1 MIRKKTTE
9 REPLWLKGIRI
20 FTGLVF
26 VFSSTVKG
34 IDPMGTVYRVED
46 YLLVY
51 GWTSLMD
58 YALAL
63 GVFLIIVEFLIGVA
77 LIFKLKSSLATLGLL
92 LIMVIFTV
100 VTYLDA
106 RYNMVPDCGCFG
118 DAVKLTN
125 WQTFY
130 KNIFLIVLA
139 VLIFSYRKRL
149 KMNIPSALQ
158 WIILVVFIG
167 GYSWFVITN
176 CRHLPMVDFRDWKV
190 GNDMKSEGLDQVK
203 TYVKYKNNQTGEEQE
218 FLSPDYPWSD
228 STWMSQWT
236 FVDQRIDDSQRV
248 LKHHVLLEDAEGNDL
263 TAEIFENPGYQLV
276 LISND
281 LDAASTL
288 GLTKASA
295 IEFEAS
301 KLDVAMVL
309 VSSSSF
315 EKMDEIKKDYHL
327 NMESMVADETE
338 LKAMIRS
345 NPGLMLLHNGIVIKK
360 WHYHDFPE
368 KDELVTILTP

>member
-1 MIRKKTTE
+1 MIRKKAAE
-9 REPLWLKGIRI
+9 REPLWLKVIRI

-34 IDPMGTVYRVED
+34 VDPMGTAYRVED

-58 YALAL
+58 YALML
-63 GVFLIIVEFLIGVA
+63 GVFLIIIEFLIGVA
-77 LIFKLKSSLATLGLL
+77 LIFKLKSSLATFGLL

-106 RYNMVPDCGCFG
+106 LYNMVPDCGCFG

-149 KMNIPSALQ
+149 KLNLPPVLQ

-176 CRHLPMVDFRDWKV
+176 CHHLPMVDFRDWKV

-218 FLSPDYPWSD
+218 FLSPDYPWND

-248 LKHHVLLEDAEGNDL
+248 LKHHVLLEDEAGNDL
-263 TAEIFENPGYQLV
+263 TAEIFENPDFQMV

-281 LDAASTL
+281 LDAASTM
-288 GLTKASA
+288 GLTRASA

-301 KLDVAMVL
+301 KLDVPMVL

-327 NMESMVADETE
+327 NMESLIADETE

-360 WHYHDFPE
+360 WHYHDFPDKE
-368 KDELVTILTP
+368 ELVTILTP

>member
-1 MIRKKTTE
+1 
-9 REPLWLKGIRI
+9 
-20 FTGLVF
+20 
-26 VFSSTVKG
+26 
-34 IDPMGTVYRVED
+34 
-46 YLLVY
+46 
-51 GWTSLMD
+51 
-58 YALAL
+58 
-63 GVFLIIVEFLIGVA
+63 LIIVEFLIGVA

-100 VTYLDA
+100 VTFFDA
-106 RYNMVPDCGCFG
+106 LYNMVPDCGCFG

-149 KMNIPSALQ
+149 KLKLPPALQ

-203 TYVKYKNNQTGEEQE
+203 TYVKYRNNQTGEEQE

-228 STWMSQWT
+228 SAWMSQWT

-248 LKHHVLLEDAEGNDL
+248 LKHHVLLEDAAGNDL
-263 TAEIFENPGYQLV
+263 TAEIFENPGFQLV

-281 LDAASTL
+281 LDAASTMA
-288 GLTKASA
+288 LTRASA
-295 IEFEAS
+295 IGFEAS
-301 KLDVAMVL
+301 KLDVPMVL
-309 VSSSSF
+309 ISSSSF
-315 EKMDEIKKDYHL
+315 QKMDEIKQDYHL
-327 NMESMVADETE
+327 NMESLVADETE

-345 NPGLMLLHNGIVIKK
+345 NPGLMLLQNGFVIKK
-360 WHYHDFPE
+360 WHFHDFPDKE
-368 KDELVTILTP
+368 ELVTILTP

>member
-1 MIRKKTTE
+1 MYRKKKPP
-9 REPLWLKGIRI
+9 EPLWIKLIRI

-26 VFSSTVKG
+26 IFSSTVKG
-34 IDPMGTVYRVED
+34 IDPLGTAYRVED

-51 GWTSLMD
+51 GWNFMMD
-58 YALAL
+58 YALVL
-63 GVFLIIVEFLIGVA
+63 SIFLIIIEFLIGVA
-77 LIFKLKSSLATLGLL
+77 LVFRLKSTLATVGLL

-118 DAVKLTN
+118 DAIKLSN

-139 VLIFSYRKRL
+139 ILIFANHKRMKI
-149 KMNIPSALQ
+149 KMPPRIQ
-158 WIILVVFIG
+158 WLFLVLFVAS
-167 GYSWFVITN
+167 YSWFVIYN
-176 CRHLPMVDFRDWKV
+176 YRHLPMIDFRDWKV

-218 FLSPDYPWSD
+218 FLSPDYPWND

-248 LKHHVLLEDAEGNDL
+248 LKHHVVLEDAAGNEL
-263 TAEIFENPGYQLV
+263 TAEIFENPDYQLV

-281 LDAASTL
+281 LDAASTT
-288 GLTKASA
+288 GMTKASS
-295 IEFEAS
+295 IELEAS
-301 KLDVAMVL
+301 NLDVPMVL

-315 EKMDEIKKDYHL
+315 EKMDEIKKDYQL
-327 NMESMVADETE
+327 NMEALIADETE
-338 LKAMIRS
+338 LQAMIRS

-360 WHYHDFPE
+360 WHYHDFPD
-368 KDELVTILTP
+368 KAELAKVLTP

>member
-1 MIRKKTTE
+1 MYRKKKPP
-9 REPLWLKGIRI
+9 EPLWIKLIRI

-26 VFSSTVKG
+26 IFSSTVKG
-34 IDPMGTVYRVED
+34 IDPLGTAYRVED

-51 GWTSLMD
+51 GWNFMMD
-58 YALAL
+58 YALVL
-63 GVFLIIVEFLIGVA
+63 SIFLIIIEFLIGVA
-77 LIFKLKSSLATLGLL
+77 LVFRLKSTLATVGLL

-118 DAVKLTN
+118 DAIKLSN

-139 VLIFSYRKRL
+139 ILIFANHKRMKI
-149 KMNIPSALQ
+149 KMPPRIQ
-158 WIILVVFIG
+158 WLFLVLFVAS
-167 GYSWFVITN
+167 YSWFVIYN
-176 CRHLPMVDFRDWKV
+176 VRHLPMVDFRDWKV

-218 FLSPDYPWSD
+218 FLSPDYPWND

-248 LKHHVLLEDAEGNDL
+248 LKHHVVLEDAAGNEL
-263 TAEIFENPGYQLV
+263 TAEIFENPDYQLV

-281 LDAASTL
+281 LDAASTT

-295 IEFEAS
+295 IELEAS
-301 KLDVAMVL
+301 NLDVPMVL

-315 EKMDEIKKDYHL
+315 EKMDEIKKDYQL
-327 NMESMVADETE
+327 NMEALIADETE
-338 LKAMIRS
+338 LQAMIRS
-345 NPGLMLLHNGIVIKK
+345 NPGLMVLHNGIVIKK
-360 WHYHDFPE
+360 WHYRDFPD
-368 KDELVTILTP
+368 KAELAKVLTP

>member
-1 MIRKKTTE
+1 MNRKKNLP
-9 REPLWLKGIRI
+9 EPLWIKLIRI

-26 VFSSTVKG
+26 IFSSTVKG
-34 IDPMGTVYRVED
+34 IDPLGTAYRVED

-51 GWTSLMD
+51 GWNFMMD
-58 YALAL
+58 YAMAL
-63 GVFLIIVEFLIGVA
+63 STFLIIIEFLIGVA
-77 LIFKLKSSLATLGLL
+77 LVFRLKSNLATVGLL

-139 VLIFSYRKRL
+139 ILIFANHKRMKI
-149 KMNIPSALQ
+149 KMPPRIQ
-158 WIILVVFIG
+158 WLFLVLFVAS
-167 GYSWFVITN
+167 YSWFVIYN
-176 CRHLPMVDFRDWKV
+176 VRHLPMVDFRDWKV

-203 TYVKYKNNQTGEEQE
+203 TYVAYKNTQTGEEQE
-218 FLSPDYPWSD
+218 FLSPDYPWND

-248 LKHHVLLEDAEGNDL
+248 LKHHVLLEDAAGNDL
-263 TAEIFENPGYQLV
+263 TADIFENPDFQLV

-281 LDAASTL
+281 LDAASTM
-288 GLTKASA
+288 GLTRASA

-301 KLDVAMVL
+301 KLDVPMVL
-309 VSSSSF
+309 ISSSSF
-315 EKMDEIKKDYHL
+315 QKMDETKQDFHL
-327 NMESMVADETE
+327 NMESLVADETE

-360 WHYHDFPE
+360 WHYRDFPD
-368 KDELVTILTP
+368 KAELAKVLTP

>member
-34 IDPMGTVYRVED
+34 IDPMGTAYRVED

-58 YALAL
+58 CALTL

-149 KMNIPSALQ
+149 KMKLPPALQ

-218 FLSPDYPWSD
+218 FLSPDYPWND

-248 LKHHVLLEDAEGNDL
+248 LKHHVLLEDVAGNDL
-263 TAEIFENPGYQLV
+263 TAEIFENPDFQLV

-281 LDAASTL
+281 LDAASTM
-288 GLTKASA
+288 GLTRASA

-301 KLDVAMVL
+301 KLDVPMVL
-309 VSSSSF
+309 ISSSSF
-315 EKMDEIKKDYHL
+315 QKMDEIKQDYHL
-327 NMESMVADETE
+327 NMESLVADETE

>member
-1 MIRKKTTE
+1 MYRKKKPP
-9 REPLWLKGIRI
+9 EPLWIKLIRI

-26 VFSSTVKG
+26 IFSSTVKG
-34 IDPMGTVYRVED
+34 IDPLGTAYRVED

-51 GWTSLMD
+51 GWNFMMD

-63 GVFLIIVEFLIGVA
+63 SIFLIIIEFLIGVA
-77 LIFKLKSSLATLGLL
+77 LIFRLKSTLATVGLL

-139 VLIFSYRKRL
+139 ILIFANHKRMKI
-149 KMNIPSALQ
+149 KMPPRIQ
-158 WIILVVFIG
+158 WLFLVLFVAS
-167 GYSWFVITN
+167 YSWVVIYN
-176 CRHLPMVDFRDWKV
+176 YRHLPMVDFRDWKV

-218 FLSPDYPWSD
+218 FLSPDYPWND

-248 LKHHVLLEDAEGNDL
+248 LKHHVLLEDAAGNDL
-263 TAEIFENPGYQLV
+263 TADVFENPDFQLV

-295 IEFEAS
+295 IEFEDS
-301 KLDVAMVL
+301 KMDVPMVL

-327 NMESMVADETE
+327 NMESLVADETE

-360 WHYHDFPE
+360 WHYHDFPDKE
-368 KDELVTILTP
+368 ELVKILTP